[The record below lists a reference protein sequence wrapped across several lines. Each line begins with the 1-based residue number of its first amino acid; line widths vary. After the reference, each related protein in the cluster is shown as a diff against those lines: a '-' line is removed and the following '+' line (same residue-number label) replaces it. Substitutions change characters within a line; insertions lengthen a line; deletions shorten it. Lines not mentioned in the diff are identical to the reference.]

1 MSQDK
6 GGLKAFIN
14 IAVNTFNITK
24 TLKTSPLLSRKTN
37 LLAMSF
43 EILGMTLEC
52 FSRATEKQK
61 WGMYRNG
68 NFLD

>member
-6 GGLKAFIN
+6 ERLKAFIN

-24 TLKTSPLLSRKTN
+24 ILKTSPLHCQKN
-37 LLAMSF
+37 DLLAMSF

-52 FSRATEKQK
+52 FS
-61 WGMYRNG
+61 
-68 NFLD
+68 

>member
-14 IAVNTFNITK
+14 IAVNAFNSTK
-24 TLKTSPLLSRKTN
+24 TLKTSPLLYQKTN

-52 FSRATEKQK
+52 FS
-61 WGMYRNG
+61 
-68 NFLD
+68 